1 MYGVLKWTTTVSKG
15 VNMKLLKITDEED
28 EALDE
33 YFDEVETADIESM
46 APEVINGRSDVKFK
60 ANSVSEY
67 DAAFAQIPK
76 ENAVFGRV
84 LLEMMEEQGVALNYP
99 STGFFI
105 MAKKNYLY
113 HVLHEKNLPAPKTV
127 VVAAEKAVR
136 NVEKHL
142 RGPLIAR
149 RFDNLKETEHTK
161 IDEVEQ
167 ISEFAEGLDYDQ
179 SLLIFSEYRKGDK
192 YRCLVAGDSVLT
204 LKDTSESWEVGEEG
218 LKYANPPKDLKE
230 TARKTRESIGTNIAE
245 VIIRGEEVI
254 DVEPNPDLEQ
264 YKDISG
270 KDAYNMVAEAIR
282 GDKE

>member
-1 MYGVLKWTTTVSKG
+1 
-15 VNMKLLKITDEED
+15 MKLLKITDEED
-28 EALDE
+28 SLLDQHFE
-33 YFDEVETADIESM
+33 DVETADIEKM
-46 APEVINGRSDVKFK
+46 APEVIGGESDVKFK
-60 ANSVSEY
+60 GKTVAEY

-84 LLEMMEEQGVALNYP
+84 LLEMMEEQGVTLNYP

-113 HVLHEKNLPAPKTV
+113 HVLHEKNIPAPKTV

-142 RGPLIAR
+142 KGPLVAR
-149 RFDNLKETEHTK
+149 RFDNLRETEHTK

-179 SLLIFSEYRKGDK
+179 SLLIFNEYSKGDK

-204 LKDTSESWEVGEEG
+204 LKDTSDSWEVKEKK

-230 TARKTRESIGTNIAE
+230 TARKTRERIGTNVAE
-245 VIIRGEEVI
+245 VVIRNEEVV

-264 YKDISG
+264 YTEISG
-270 KDAYNMVAEAIR
+270 KDAYRMVADAIKGDEA
-282 GDKE
+282 